1 MELSKTAY
9 SIAQFAGGCIP
20 FAEIRGVSDILTGKG
35 SKP

>member
-1 MELSKTAY
+1 MELLKTAY

-20 FAEIRGVSDILTGKG
+20 FVEIRGVADILTGKR